1 MITGTISGEDL
12 RGKTALVVDDEA
24 AIRDILG
31 IYLEE
36 LGLSVLSCSS
46 VESARSSLSN
56 FDVDLI
62 LSDIAMP
69 GGENGIDLLRWCR
82 KRRIISPFILISG
95 YVTSEAVRDA
105 LAQGV
110 QYVIHKPF
118 SREQLSQAVL
128 SSFAVSDS
136 YTRLL
141 NSYLEEIERSND
153 LFLATIDGFAAAVGA
168 RDGYT
173 LDHSRQVAGFA
184 VLLAKKIGL
193 DGKNLR
199 TVRIAG
205 ELHDIGKIGVPEK
218 ILLKEEL
225 LTRGEYGV
233 MKTHA
238 EKSAEILSPMPNLD
252 DVVKAVR
259 SHHERY
265 DGGGYPDGLSGEEIP
280 LLGRILAVC
289 DAFSAMITERPYRAR
304 ISPEEARQELHARR
318 GEQFDPALVDAFLAI
333 PEISGM

>member
-1 MITGTISGEDL
+1 MMTGTISGENL
-12 RGKTALVVDDEA
+12 RGKTALVVDDES
-24 AIRDILG
+24 AIREILG

-36 LGLSVLSCSS
+36 LGLNVLSCSS
-46 VESARSSLSN
+46 VEDARNSLSN

-69 GGENGIDLLRWCR
+69 GGENGIDFLRWCR

-118 SREQLSQAVL
+118 SREQLSQAIL

-184 VLLAKKIGL
+184 VLLATKIGL

-304 ISPEEARQELHARR
+304 ISPEEARQELLARR
-318 GEQFDPALVDAFLAI
+318 GEQFDPDLVDAFLVI
-333 PEISGM
+333 PEIAGM

>member
-1 MITGTISGEDL
+1 MMTGTISGENL
-12 RGKTALVVDDEA
+12 RGKTALVVDDES
-24 AIRDILG
+24 AIREILG

-36 LGLSVLSCSS
+36 LGLNVLSCSS
-46 VESARSSLSN
+46 VEDARNSLSN

-69 GGENGIDLLRWCR
+69 GGENGIDFLRWCR

-118 SREQLSQAVL
+118 SREQLSQAIL

-184 VLLAKKIGL
+184 VLLATKIGL

-318 GEQFDPALVDAFLAI
+318 GEQFDPDLVDAFLAI
-333 PEISGM
+333 PEIACM

>member
-1 MITGTISGEDL
+1 MMTGTISGENL
-12 RGKTALVVDDEA
+12 RGKTALVVDDES
-24 AIRDILG
+24 AIREILG

-36 LGLSVLSCSS
+36 LGLNVLSCSS
-46 VESARSSLSN
+46 VEDARNSLSN

-69 GGENGIDLLRWCR
+69 GGENGIDFLRWCR

-118 SREQLSQAVL
+118 SREQLSQAIL

-184 VLLAKKIGL
+184 VLLATKIGL

-304 ISPEEARQELHARR
+304 ISPEEARQELLARR
-318 GEQFDPALVDAFLAI
+318 GEQFDPDLVDAFLAI
-333 PEISGM
+333 PEIACM

>member
-1 MITGTISGEDL
+1 MITETISGEGL
-12 RGKTALVVDDEA
+12 RGKTALVVDDES
-24 AIRDILG
+24 AIREILG

-36 LGLSVLSCSS
+36 LGLNVLSCSS
-46 VESARSSLSN
+46 VEDARNSLSN

-69 GGENGIDLLRWCR
+69 GGENGIDFLRWCR

-173 LDHSRQVAGFA
+173 LEHSRQVAGFA
-184 VLLAKKIGL
+184 VLLARKIGL

-304 ISPEEARQELHARR
+304 ISPEEARQELLARR
-318 GEQFDPALVDAFLAI
+318 GEQFDPDLVDAFLVI
-333 PEISGM
+333 PEIAGM